1 MSYLV
6 KLSPHVWHLHKE
18 RQVKFYLQ
26 EEGENNN
33 LSEHIRHHWQ
43 WHQRLNQR
51 YLSHYLQMLSMS
63 FFFIQ
68 GSLWLLRL
76 LFSIVRNANRC
87 LKGHKSLEC
96 LLNVI
101 VIICCLFWSGLLITL
116 LKWVKGQKFLGFLFE
131 GVLRGTAKTLI
142 FQDFRDVWMDR
153 FLDEIETVKCQ

>member
-6 KLSPHVWHLHKE
+6 KLSPHVWHLHKG

-63 FFFIQ
+63 FFIQ

-101 VIICCLFWSGLLITL
+101 VIVCCLFWSGLLITL
-116 LKWVKGQKFLGFLFE
+116 LKCVKGQKFLGFLFE
-131 GVLRGTAKTLI
+131 GQLKHLFSRTLEMYEWT
-142 FQDFRDVWMDR
+142 DFLTKLKR
-153 FLDEIETVKCQ
+153 